1 MNARFAFFVA
11 NSCSVVKMLMGMSK
25 KYNEFE
31 SHSGLMEMNNDSA
44 FKYNAKFIWFP
55 VVLFIYFFLFFFIIL
70 LALEVPSFHMFIRSF
85 VFMFIIYLLSTHHS
99 PYSLRNR
106 NYYLLLIFCHYSFA
120 KQTYGQAHLGFLCS
134 I

>member
-1 MNARFAFFVA
+1 MSANARFAFFVA

-31 SHSGLMEMNNDSA
+31 THSGLMEMNNDSA

-55 VVLFIYFFLFFFIIL
+55 VVLFIYFFPL
-70 LALEVPSFHMFIRSF
+70 LHYFACTWSSFVPHVLSF

-120 KQTYGQAHLGFLCS
+120 KQTYGQAHLVLRCS
-134 I
+134 M